1 MQEIFNALLQIKGS
15 SIADVSRGTEIPYS
29 TLREWAKGKTKN
41 ISMDNLQK
49 IAEYFDVA
57 PWIFHGS
64 VDDIPSYINNKPVYD
79 VAAGQGRINDTSA
92 PRYITVPDDES
103 TYATIRGDSMYPILH
118 DGDVVR
124 VVPSAETFQNE
135 LTIVKVN
142 GNESTCK
149 YVELTPEG
157 IWLRAENKDA
167 FEDKFYTMQE
177 CLTLPVQIIGK
188 AVEIISRAL

>member
-1 MQEIFNALLQIKGS
+1 MERKPNVVQYIKLRDSLGLTNYRVSKETGIAQQTLS
-15 SIADVSRGTEIPYS
+15 SWE
-29 TLREWAKGKTKN
+29 KGKYSPKR
-41 ISMDNLQK
+41 DK
-49 IAEYFDVA
+49 IYKLAAWFGVPEEYFYEEGKV
-57 PWIFHGS
+57 HE
-64 VDDIPSYINNKPVYD
+64 VYD
-79 VAAGQGRINDTSA
+79 VAAGQGRINETSA

-124 VVPSAETFQNE
+124 VIPSAETFQNE